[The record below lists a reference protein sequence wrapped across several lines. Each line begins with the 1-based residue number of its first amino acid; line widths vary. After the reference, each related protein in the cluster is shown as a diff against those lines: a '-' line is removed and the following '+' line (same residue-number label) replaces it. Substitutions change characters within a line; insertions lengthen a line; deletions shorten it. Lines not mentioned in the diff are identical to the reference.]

1 MNHLSVYGALCPDRE
16 NSHWLENIGGTLQ
29 KATVNGV
36 VHTLDWGPDKGLPA
50 IVLDQEAPLVEG
62 YCFSTENLSQHWPA
76 LDEFEGMQYQRVQVM
91 IKLDSGEQKSA
102 WVYEMKN
109 AA

>member
-1 MNHLSVYGALCPDRE
+1 MEHLFVYGTLCPDRE
-16 NSHWLENIGGTLQ
+16 NSHWLENIGGIWQ
-29 KATVNGV
+29 KAFINGV
-36 VHTLDWGPDKGLPA
+36 VHTLDWGPDQGLPA
-50 IVLDQEAPLVEG
+50 IVLDQDAPQVEG
-62 YCFSTENLSQHWPA
+62 YCFSTEKLKQHWDA

-91 IKLDSGEQKSA
+91 IQLESGEQKSA